1 MKKSMREESL
11 GTRLKGYEKEFES
24 VIDPRDFIICRIDG
38 HKFSKYTKGMK
49 KPFDDILSNT
59 MEETT
64 KNLVEK
70 FGAVT
75 GYTQSD
81 EISLV
86 FAPQFKERL
95 IPIEVK
101 DLFFLNDEEEVSYKV
116 YDKEYN
122 LLGSLDIIYED
133 TEDKYFSINFWIVS
147 DTNDEIIDRCC
158 WQNRNIQTETKS
170 LEVLSKYIIK
180 KVETTNEQIFG
191 GRIQKL
197 TSLIAAYTTMQFNKH
212 FSNFLEKK
220 FEEYDQK
227 LENREIDTNN
237 PDIMKY
243 IKTMEEK
250 VGNAW
255 FDARV
260 YGVSSKEEAFNSIMW
275 RIRDSEKNSRSMYAQ
290 TYCSHKS
297 LLGKNG
303 LEQVKYC
310 KETTGKDWE
319 EVEDKFKYGILV
331 KKEKYLKPISEGTMD
346 YAQNEF
352 VERSRIITW
361 TEKLTQFSDDKV
373 EIITRK
379 YK

>member
-11 GTRLKGYEKEFES
+11 GTRLKGYEREFES
-24 VIDPRDFIICRIDG
+24 VIDPKDFIICRIDG

-49 KPFDDILSNT
+49 KPFDKVLSNT

-64 KNLVEK
+64 KDLVEK

-86 FAPQFKERL
+86 FVPQFKERL
-95 IPIEVK
+95 IPIETK
-101 DLFFLNDEEEVSYKV
+101 ELFVLNDEETTYKV

-122 LLGSLDIIYED
+122 LLGSLDISYED
-133 TEDKYFSINFWIVS
+133 MDDEYFSINFWVVS
-147 DTNDEIIDRCC
+147 DTNDEIIDQCS
-158 WQNRNIQTETKS
+158 WQNRNSKTEAKA
-170 LEVLSKYIIK
+170 LETLLKYIIK
-180 KVETTNEQIFG
+180 KVEITNEQIFG
-191 GRIQKL
+191 GRVQKL

-212 FSNFLEKK
+212 FSKFLEKTYDGY
-220 FEEYDQK
+220 EEK
-227 LENREIDTNN
+227 LEKGEIDTNSLEA
-237 PDIMKY
+237 MKY
-243 IKTMEEK
+243 LKTMDEK

-275 RIRDSEKNSRSMYAQ
+275 RIRDAEKNSRSMFAQ

-303 LEQVKYC
+303 LEQVEYC

-319 EVEDKFKYGILV
+319 EVEDKYKYGILV

-346 YAQNEF
+346 YAQNDF
-352 VERSRIITW
+352 VERSRIISW
-361 TEKLTQFSDDKV
+361 AEKITTFSGEKV
-373 EIITRK
+373 EMVVRK